1 MPARWIRIP
10 GVVCAGYGVASG
22 ESGGD
27 PGRGTVAA
35 QLPHFRARGLDLA
48 HCFPGTLNV
57 SIAPRLWTMVRPRHI
72 FPEVRW
78 SSDVPVETFSFS
90 PCRVLAADVQVD
102 GYVYYPHPET
112 KPDHFHPPTVV
123 EIIAPFI
130 EGLSHGSPLEL
141 MLDAHEV
148 SVTD

>member
-1 MPARWIRIP
+1 MTIEWIRVP
-10 GVVCAGYGVASG
+10 GVVVTGYGVASG
-22 ESGGD
+22 QAGKG
-27 PGRGTVAA
+27 PAGGTVAA
-35 QLPHFRARGLDLA
+35 QLPHFRTRGLDLA

-57 SIAPRLWTMVRPRHI
+57 SIAPRQWTMVRPRHI

-78 SSDVPVETFSFS
+78 SSEVPAETFSFS
-90 PCRVLAADVQVD
+90 PCRVVASHIQVD

-130 EGLSHGSPLEL
+130 EGLFRGSPLEL
-141 MLDAHEV
+141 VLDAEEV
-148 SVTD
+148 SVTE